1 MNFFHRI
8 FNNPVLLRVSIF
20 LFVSLYIPF
29 VFSSTWVF
37 VVKDNKY
44 SNFLDLESIKIK
56 GNIVYFDRVANLEQN
71 DKSGKLS
78 SLIKMK
84 ANCMNKKIMYLS
96 YKSFTK
102 KMGEGTLIKSV
113 KLTETKWIKPKPGLY
128 KAKLV
133 SFACDKANYL
143 Q

>member
-1 MNFFHRI
+1 MNI
-8 FNNPVLLRVSIF
+8 FRNIFSTPIVLKVSTF
-20 LFVSLYIPF
+20 LFVSSYIPI
-29 VFSSTWVF
+29 VFSSNWVF
-37 VVKDNKY
+37 VVKDNKF
-44 SNFLDLESIKIK
+44 SNFLDLQSIEIK

-113 KLTETKWIKPKPGLY
+113 KLTETKWIKPKLGSY
-128 KAKLV
+128 KSKLV
-133 SFACDKANYL
+133 SFACDKANYY